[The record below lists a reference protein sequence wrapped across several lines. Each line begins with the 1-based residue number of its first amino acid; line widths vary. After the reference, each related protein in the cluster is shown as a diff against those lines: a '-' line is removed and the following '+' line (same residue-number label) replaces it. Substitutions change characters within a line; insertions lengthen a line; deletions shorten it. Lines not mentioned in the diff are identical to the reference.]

1 MADKNFALKNL
12 TLIPTDGY
20 SSIESDGTIE
30 INSPNFVNLNA
41 DTVGV
46 STDITIGGQVSSDLI
61 VGSGFYVGVGTTN
74 PLSSVH
80 VVGDIRTS
88 RDLIS
93 PGTLV
98 STGTTVVSSIANNA
112 DINIIRID
120 GTSSTQL
127 TKGDYGFSM
136 KYMGSRSGNNNS
148 FSIFSDNQVSSTQIE
163 AITLQQDGSVG
174 IGTTPTT
181 KLDVNGSFKVAG
193 LSTFTNGPVIV
204 GSGSSTGTSA
214 QRLQVT
220 GGAYVS
226 GNLGI
231 GTTNPTNTLTVVGS
245 ATFTDTRIQSVAEK
259 TTLVSGNT
267 VGLAFTTGG
276 GNVAI
281 CTNPTGNI
289 TLNVTSIPTDST
301 FDNHSI
307 SFSVIVTQTGTARTC
322 TAVNL
327 NGVSKTIFWSG
338 KSLSA
343 AISGVTTTNGYD
355 IFTFTGI
362 NTVGSASTTTN
373 YVIFGSVSGG
383 FAI

>member
-12 TLIPTDGY
+12 RLIPTDGY

-80 VVGDIRTS
+80 VIGDIRTS

-204 GSGSSTGTSA
+204 GSGSSTGTLA

-231 GTTNPTNTLTVVGS
+231 GTTNPGDSLTILGKVQIQQDSGSNSRLIFRAKPGNSYRWSIDNDSTNLFRIFKEDD
-245 ATFTDTRIQSVAEK
+245 ATAANGAVA
-259 TTLVSGNT
+259 LQ
-267 VGLAFTTGG
+267 LD
-276 GNVAI
+276 
-281 CTNPTGNI
+281 PTGNAIISGITTMGLSSSSTPPTNSQMSFALTSNTNLRISVRGTDGVVRTANI
-289 TLNVTSIPTDST
+289 TL
-301 FDNHSI
+301 
-307 SFSVIVTQTGTARTC
+307 A
-322 TAVNL
+322 
-327 NGVSKTIFWSG
+327 
-338 KSLSA
+338 
-343 AISGVTTTNGYD
+343 
-355 IFTFTGI
+355 
-362 NTVGSASTTTN
+362 
-373 YVIFGSVSGG
+373 
-383 FAI
+383 